1 MPAPTPPSR
10 IRIYFH
16 TPVTDA
22 DSRPLYGSFAEARK
36 AKRKFA
42 ESEDGENHPYPPPSS
57 HSDYGHFDQ
66 RASTAPS
73 VAETTS
79 EGDWLLA
86 AIGQDDDEID
96 GEDMGL
102 HVSEVGPH
110 DEGEE
115 HTYEE
120 GNWEGEDNENGG
132 YDESG
137 ELRFSPCATGGSPI
151 RRMHDFVSRHFRS
164 LALCPSR

>member
-1 MPAPTPPSR
+1 M
-10 IRIYFH
+10 
-16 TPVTDA
+16 
-22 DSRPLYGSFAEARK
+22 
-36 AKRKFA
+36 
-42 ESEDGENHPYPPPSS
+42 
-57 HSDYGHFDQ
+57 
-66 RASTAPS
+66 
-73 VAETTS
+73 AETTS

-120 GNWEGEDNENGG
+120 GNWEGDDNENGG

-137 ELRFSPCATGGSPI
+137 ELRFSSCATGGRPI
-151 RRMHDFVSRHFRS
+151 RRRHHYAFQALLGSDPVSTPLTCFVFFFPQRP
-164 LALCPSR
+164 L